1 MYEKGIMGNCTS
13 GKTNMWLEVTD
24 INALNNILINDFY

>member
-1 MYEKGIMGNCTS
+1 MKRVSWETALPE
-13 GKTNMWLEVTD
+13 KTNMWLKVTD